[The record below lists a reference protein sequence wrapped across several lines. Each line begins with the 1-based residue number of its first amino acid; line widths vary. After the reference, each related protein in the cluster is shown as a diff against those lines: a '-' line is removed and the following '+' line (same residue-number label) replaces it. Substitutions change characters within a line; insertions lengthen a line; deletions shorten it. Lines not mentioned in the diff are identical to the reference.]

1 MDSEQEYLSA
11 GPEASSL
18 RGQTGVDVPK
28 PPDPWPGPGAGEL
41 HHPEG
46 SPLSIGVAGPL
57 KDLEGDVSAP
67 YASLQGGTSGTLPAA
82 VILSALCLVHRSGT
96 PEHCVALEVTGGK
109 ALSPLH
115 GGGSGARPLPPAAPA
130 SLPAAPVAALLD
142 LAQNNLL
149 RKGAEATKAN
159 PWAQHEGSW
168 QQQYGRM
175 SACPGQAE
183 SGTPGLHPWP
193 APQRA
198 TTLFDGLCLYDG

>member
-1 MDSEQEYLSA
+1 M
-11 GPEASSL
+11 
-18 RGQTGVDVPK
+18 
-28 PPDPWPGPGAGEL
+28 
-41 HHPEG
+41 
-46 SPLSIGVAGPL
+46 I
-57 KDLEGDVSAP
+57 
-67 YASLQGGTSGTLPAA
+67 
-82 VILSALCLVHRSGT
+82 ICF
-96 PEHCVALEVTGGK
+96 
-109 ALSPLH
+109 
-115 GGGSGARPLPPAAPA
+115 
-130 SLPAAPVAALLD
+130 
-142 LAQNNLL
+142 QNNLL